1 MRAQG
6 LDPKQFQSSEAGKC
20 TGKLPELRLMLPVE
34 PGCHGSPPGEVA
46 QEKAAAAAG
55 KEGGDPANDS
65 DLSTS
70 IPAAPPLTVP
80 IVTHNKPNNSE
91 GLCALQTNH

>member
-1 MRAQG
+1 M
-6 LDPKQFQSSEAGKC
+6 DPKQFQSSEAGIH
-20 TGKLPELRLMLPVE
+20 TGKLPELRLMLPE
-34 PGCHGSPPGEVA
+34 DPACHGNPPSKVT
-46 QEKAAAAAG
+46 QEKAAAGAAAAAAD
-55 KEGGDPANDS
+55 KEEGDPANDS

-91 GLCALQTNH
+91 GLCTLQA